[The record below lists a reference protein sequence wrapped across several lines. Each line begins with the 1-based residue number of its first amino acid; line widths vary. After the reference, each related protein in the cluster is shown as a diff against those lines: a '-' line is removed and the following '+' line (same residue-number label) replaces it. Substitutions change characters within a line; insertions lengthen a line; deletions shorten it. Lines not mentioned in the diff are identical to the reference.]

1 MPGRAKHPPRS
12 VVDLNSLPNIKLMHL
27 FPNAPRRILFFLGA
41 SVLLSL
47 FVAGCKS
54 SKPAAGG
61 ADRLPQALLWKVEG
75 NGLVQPSYVFGTIHI
90 MPEADYFYPSGFDA
104 AFDQAGRIVFEIDL
118 KEMDDLGSMM
128 NMITGMMMKGNT
140 TLDDLLTPEE
150 YREVSDYFDEL
161 GLPMFLLNKVK
172 PMFLSVFAEMDTD
185 PSALGGEGMLSYEME
200 LNDRAEA
207 EGKQTGG
214 LETMAYQMSLFDS
227 IPYTEQAKMLVEAI
241 RGAKV
246 ESDVYQETVKLYTE
260 QRIEDMVEMI
270 GEADRNAGDAGH
282 YEDVLLVN
290 RNRNW
295 IPVMGRMMQ
304 KEAVLFAV
312 GAGHLGGDTG
322 IIRLLRQ
329 AGYTVSPVS
338 IYKPGA
344 KQI

>member
-1 MPGRAKHPPRS
+1 
-12 VVDLNSLPNIKLMHL
+12 MHL
-27 FPNAPRRILFFLGA
+27 SLTAPRRILFFLGA
-41 SVLLSL
+41 AMLLSF

-54 SKPAAGG
+54 ARSATGG

-75 NGLVQPSYVFGTIHI
+75 NGLAQPSYVFGTIHI

-104 AFDQAGRIVFEIDL
+104 AFDQARRVVFEIDL

-150 YREVSDYFDEL
+150 YREVADYFEEI

-172 PMFLSVFAEMDTD
+172 PMFLSVFAEMDAD
-185 PSALGGEGMLSYEME
+185 PSAMGGEGMLSYEME

-207 EGKQTGG
+207 EGKKTGG

-241 RGAKV
+241 RGAEV
-246 ESDVYQETVKLYTE
+246 DSDVYQETVKLYTE
-260 QRIEDMVEMI
+260 QRIEDMVDMI
-270 GEADRNAGDAGH
+270 GEADNTSGDSGN
-282 YEDVLLVN
+282 YEEVLLVN

-304 KEAVLFAV
+304 KETVLFAV

-322 IIRLLRQ
+322 VIRLLRA
-329 AGYTVSPVS
+329 AGYTVNPVS
-338 IYKPGA
+338 VYKPGA
-344 KQI
+344 RQI

>member
-1 MPGRAKHPPRS
+1 
-12 VVDLNSLPNIKLMHL
+12 
-27 FPNAPRRILFFLGA
+27 
-41 SVLLSL
+41 
-47 FVAGCKS
+47 
-54 SKPAAGG
+54 
-61 ADRLPQALLWKVEG
+61 
-75 NGLVQPSYVFGTIHI
+75 
-90 MPEADYFYPSGFDA
+90 
-104 AFDQAGRIVFEIDL
+104 
-118 KEMDDLGSMM
+118 
-128 NMITGMMMKGNT
+128 
-140 TLDDLLTPEE
+140 
-150 YREVSDYFDEL
+150 
-161 GLPMFLLNKVK
+161 MFLLNKVK
-172 PMFLSVFAEMDTD
+172 PMFLSVFAEMDAD
-185 PSALGGEGMLSYEME
+185 PSAMGGEGMLSYEME

-207 EGKQTGG
+207 EGKKTGG

-241 RGAKV
+241 RGTKV
-246 ESDVYQETVKLYTE
+246 DSDVYQETVRLYTE

-270 GEADRNAGDAGH
+270 GEADRNSEDAGY

-304 KEAVLFAV
+304 KETVLFAV

-338 IYKPGA
+338 VYKPGA